1 MRLIVSRRESRRT
14 VTDARRPT
22 RATRAAARRASAPV
36 ASPWRF
42 SGWFGRA
49 VAVWALAGTPGHS
62 WAVGTSSVRLETGAD
77 YDSNATR
84 EEAGGPADAVWRGVA
99 ELRGAVPFGRGGR
112 VTGGWHGGGKL
123 HVDATGED
131 VLHQKADASVQQGLG
146 SAMALRLDAGVRDRT
161 TRAPVQSLDH
171 TRLSAGPGL
180 DVRLGELRLGARG
193 LYDRTI
199 FKDDRDLDAD
209 AYGGHALIGYGTGPW
224 STSLSGT
231 FLRRDFDGIAQ
242 VVIGHDPAGLP
253 ILADDASRRRRDR
266 HLRAALEGQY
276 GGDFLL
282 SGEAAWERTDSNSV
296 GGGLRRGVLRLQA
309 TTTLPAQLV
318 LTAGATLQHIA
329 YDDAQHVSETA
340 LIEDEGRQAVSLR
353 LERPL
358 DDTWSVLVHGGLWF
372 SPEASRGQYA
382 RTVAGLAV
390 GYGFDR

>member
-1 MRLIVSRRESRRT
+1 MFALCG
-14 VTDARRPT
+14 
-22 RATRAAARRASAPV
+22 AP
-36 ASPWRF
+36 
-42 SGWFGRA
+42 GR
-49 VAVWALAGTPGHS
+49 S
-62 WAVGTSSVRLETGAD
+62 WAEGTSSVRLEAGTD

-84 EEAGGPADAVWRGVA
+84 EEAGGSADVVWRGVA
-99 ELRGAVPFGRGGR
+99 DLRGALPFGRGGR

-123 HVDATGED
+123 HFAATGED
-131 VLHQKADASVQQGLG
+131 VLHQKADVSLQTGLNP
-146 SAMALRLDAGVRDRT
+146 AIALRLDAGVRDRT

-171 TRLSAGPGL
+171 TWLSAGPGL
-180 DVRLGELRLGARG
+180 DARVGELRLGVRG

-209 AYGGHALIGYGTGPW
+209 AYGGHALVGYGSGPW

-231 FLRRDFDGIAQ
+231 FQRRDFDGSAQ
-242 VVIGHDPAGLP
+242 VVIGHDASSLP
-253 ILADDASRRRRDR
+253 ILAYEASRRRRDR
-266 HLRAALEGQY
+266 HLRGALEGQY

-282 SGEAAWERTDSNSV
+282 SLEAAWERTDSNSV

-318 LTAGATLQHIA
+318 LTAGATLQHIS

-340 LIEDEGRQAVSLR
+340 LIEDEGRQAASLR

-358 DDTWSVLVHGGLWF
+358 DDEWTVLAHGGLWF
-372 SPEASRGQYA
+372 SPEASRGLYA